1 VIVISVAVPIIDVAW
16 CHCCCCSHAGFPLR
30 LTNDFDFNFF
40 PLFATNYSSNKV
52 FDDREREGKPLCY
65 NFPLIPQYVGR
76 VVGSVEKLVFYQR
89 KLINSKL
96 HFAILY
102 FLKEQEPRTIK
113 K

>member
-1 VIVISVAVPIIDVAW
+1 
-16 CHCCCCSHAGFPLR
+16 
-30 LTNDFDFNFF
+30 
-40 PLFATNYSSNKV
+40 
-52 FDDREREGKPLCY
+52 LCY
-65 NFPLIPQYVGR
+65 NFPLIPQYIGR

-102 FLKEQEPRTIK
+102 FLKEQKHRTIK